1 VTAEDPRPRPVLRQ
15 CVACRCLVDRRLL
28 WRVVRL
34 AEGGLALD
42 GGMGRSAYLCP
53 SPSCLEEARRRK
65 RLQRSLRCPV
75 SDGVYAE
82 LQARIVT
89 SGPATPQAR

>member
-1 VTAEDPRPRPVLRQ
+1 MSPRPVLRQ
-15 CVACRCLVDRRLL
+15 CVACRCLIDRSQL

-34 AEGGLALD
+34 AGGGGFALD
-42 GGMGRSAYLCP
+42 AGMGRSAYLCP

-75 SDGVYAE
+75 SDALYAD
-82 LQARIVT
+82 LQARIAT
-89 SGPATPQAR
+89 SGPATTEAR